1 MLKKQRFAIVLLTL
15 GLAAGGTGGA
25 IAQTAGDTPTA
36 VDSAASQPVSATPA
50 KKELP
55 FPNSTEWSSATER
68 EKLAY
73 LLGIMNMA
81 MVEYQISGP
90 HPKHRTTVTRMV
102 KALDGM
108 TLRQIL
114 EKIDTYYKANPD
126 QQQRPVFEVIWFEL
140 VAPKVK
146 KG

>member
-1 MLKKQRFAIVLLTL
+1 MPHKQLFAKTIMTL
-15 GLAAGGTGGA
+15 GLTASLFGWVGVQAADPA
-25 IAQTAGDTPTA
+25 P
-36 VDSAASQPVSATPA
+36 SADKPAESQSTPA
-50 KKELP
+50 KKDLP
-55 FPNSTEWSSATER
+55 FPNSSEWSTATER

-81 MVEYQISGP
+81 LVEYQLSGP
-90 HPKHRTTVTRMV
+90 NPKHRTTVARMV

-114 EKIDTYYKANPD
+114 EKVDAYYKANPD
-126 QQQRPVFEVIWFEL
+126 KQQQTVFEVIWFEL
-140 VAPKVK
+140 VAPNVK